1 MNMKWRYLAHRPWW
15 SVTKFFERHT
25 SNRVMKQ
32 FSLQQIV
39 PPPFYG
45 AFNREDRVLK
55 ATVDYSKKMKEGIK
69 EWNGR
74 KKSVLKGEVEVDSNR
89 HSEEYFQWYRG
100 ITKLRIGRFEVMEG
114 TTNLD
119 LEQEHNHTQQDP
131 GRSQSHPQ
139 TDFSAWLWWRLV
151 ILHPIY

>member
-1 MNMKWRYLAHRPWW
+1 MKWRYLAHRPWW

-100 ITKLRIGRFEVMEG
+100 ITKLRIGQFEVMEG
-114 TTNLD
+114 TTNPD

-139 TDFSAWLWWRLV
+139 TDFSA
-151 ILHPIY
+151 